1 MPSQKLIEYLDREGV
16 KYSVVHHSRAITASE
31 IAQATH
37 ISGRNLAKTVVV
49 DIDGRLAMAV
59 LPATE
64 QVHPDDLAR
73 QVGAKSVRL
82 AKEYE
87 FESRFPDCEIGAMP
101 PLGNLYGLEVFVSSR
116 LTADELIA
124 FNAGTH
130 EEVVQMPYSTFERLV
145 NPVVL
150 KF

>member
-1 MPSQKLIEYLDREGV
+1 MPSQKLIDYLNHEGV
-16 KYSVVHHSRAITASE
+16 KYSLVHHSHAVTASE

-49 DIDGRLAMAV
+49 DIDGRLALAV
-59 LPATE
+59 LPATK
-64 QVHPDDLAR
+64 QVHPDELAKD
-73 QVGAKSVRL
+73 VGAKQVRL

-87 FESRFPDCEIGAMP
+87 FEDRFPDCEVGAMP
-101 PLGNLYGLEVFVSSR
+101 PMGNLYGLEVFVSPE
-116 LTADELIA
+116 LTADEMIA

-130 EEVVQMPYSTFERLV
+130 EEVVQMPYAVFERLV
-145 NPVVL
+145 NPILL